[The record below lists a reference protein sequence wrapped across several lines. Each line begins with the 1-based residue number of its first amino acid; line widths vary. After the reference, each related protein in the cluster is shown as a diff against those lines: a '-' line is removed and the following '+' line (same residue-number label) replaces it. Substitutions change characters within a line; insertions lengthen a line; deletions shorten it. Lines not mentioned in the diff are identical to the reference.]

1 MKGIKYALSKIL
13 AIVIAVVVVTV
24 GVGVTL
30 LLANISSTPP
40 PEKPEVI
47 RIADTSPYPPPYHTA
62 LFSAAEKLK
71 AMGIK
76 VEIPVLRGF
85 EGETAA
91 LLAGEIDIGW
101 FPLSSLAAMVK
112 QGAPVKVVASY
123 TQRDEFAFVTKAEV
137 KTLSDLKG
145 KKLAAHGRFSL
156 TELALVAIMDSAG
169 MKTGKD
175 YELVYIT
182 GTPARASALAA
193 GTIDGTVIGSVEAF
207 ALVRKDP
214 RFKILAWSVDAYP
227 RGDYSVWVVREDT
240 LRNRPGVVYY
250 FLKAYLEAV
259 RELNSMTPEQV
270 AQRYWSLL
278 DTYRPEVKA
287 GWVLEDVV
295 NSMRKVQP
303 LRIWDDNGGLTRDSW
318 RVADEVYRKYGFY
331 DTPLNYDAVVD
342 RTTLDRVL
350 SEIGRK

>member
-1 MKGIKYALSKIL
+1 MKGSKCALSKTVAVI
-13 AIVIAVVVVTV
+13 IAVVVIAAGLGT
-24 GVGVTL
+24 TL
-30 LLANISSTPP
+30 ILTNVRTAPP

-47 RIADTSPYPPPYHTA
+47 RVADTSPYPPPYHVA
-62 LFSAAEKLK
+62 LFMAAEKLK

-91 LLAGEIDIGW
+91 LLAGEIDLGW

-123 TQRDEFAFVTKAEV
+123 TQRDEFAFVTRAEV
-137 KTLSDLKG
+137 KSLSDLKG
-145 KKLAAHGRFSL
+145 KKLAAHGRYSL
-156 TELALVAIMDSAG
+156 TELALVAIMDSVG
-169 MKTGKD
+169 LKPGKD

-214 RFKILAWSVDAYP
+214 RFKVFAWSVDAYP
-227 RGDYSVWVVREDT
+227 PGDYSVWVVREDT

-250 FLKAYLEAV
+250 FLRAYLEAV
-259 RELNSMTPEQV
+259 RELNGMTPEQA
-270 AQRYWSLL
+270 AQRYWDLL
-278 DTYRPEVKA
+278 DIHRPEVKK

-303 LRIWDDNGGLTRDSW
+303 LRMWDNNGGLTRDSW
-318 RVADEVYRKYGFY
+318 RTADEVYRRYGFY
-331 DTPLNYDAVVD
+331 DTPLSYDAVVD
-342 RTTLDRVL
+342 RIILDRVL
-350 SEIGRK
+350 AEVGRK